1 MTRFLTLSVLSLA
14 IRSLDMWER
23 LFERV
28 AVIEVHLWER
38 RVNLDEYLAELFMIH
53 KLRDY
58 GQDGAQLLILL
69 LEA

>member
-1 MTRFLTLSVLSLA
+1 MR
-14 IRSLDMWER
+14 ER

-28 AVIEVHLWER
+28 AVVEVHLWER
-38 RVNLDEYLAELFMIH
+38 RVNLDEYLAELLMIH

-69 LEA
+69 LKA

>member
-14 IRSLDMWER
+14 IRSLDMRER

-28 AVIEVHLWER
+28 AVVEVHLWER
-38 RVNLDEYLAELFMIH
+38 RVNLDEYLAELLMIH

-69 LEA
+69 LKA

>member
-14 IRSLDMWER
+14 IRSLDMRER

-28 AVIEVHLWER
+28 AVVEVHLWER
-38 RVNLDEYLAELFMIH
+38 RVNLDEYLAELLMIH

-69 LEA
+69 L